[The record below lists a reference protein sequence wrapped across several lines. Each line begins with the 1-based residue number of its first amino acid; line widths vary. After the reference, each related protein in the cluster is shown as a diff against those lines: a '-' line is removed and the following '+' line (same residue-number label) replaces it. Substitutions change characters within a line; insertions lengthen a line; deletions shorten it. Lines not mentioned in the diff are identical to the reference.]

1 MSVASKI
8 RLATGLVR
16 TLTLRRIANSVRLRV
31 CSLARMRQV
40 CTMPE
45 SLSVEPASVCNL
57 RCPECTLGGGRLQRP
72 GQIMS
77 METFDNALQPLAPW
91 LVSCQFFL
99 QGEPTLNP
107 NLCQMIAAAH
117 RRRIFTTVSTNGQ
130 TLTPE
135 LCNNLVASG
144 LDRLIISVDGT
155 TQDVYEKYR
164 VGGRLQAVINGISN
178 MAEARNELGRHNPE
192 LTVQFIIFRHN
203 EHQISQIKRLAR
215 QWGADHVMLKTA
227 QIENQIHAVEMLPQ
241 NPKYSRYRMNADGT
255 IGTKRQFSDNCF
267 RLRST
272 MVVAANGDVPLCCY
286 DKNCQHC
293 LGNINTTNAANIW
306 HAPETDHLREQV
318 WNITNG
324 IDICQN
330 CGG

>member
-1 MSVASKI
+1 MKVGAEI
-8 RLATGLVR
+8 LMTVRLLR
-16 TLTLRRIANSVRLRV
+16 TFTLRRVFNSVRMRI
-31 CSLARMRQV
+31 CSFARIRKV
-40 CTMPE
+40 RTMPE

-57 RCPECTLGGGRLQRP
+57 QCPECTLGGGRLQRP
-72 GQIMS
+72 GLLMDIN
-77 METFDNALQPLAPW
+77 TFDNALQPLTPW

-107 NLCQMIAAAH
+107 NLCQMISTAH
-117 RRRIFTTVSTNGQ
+117 RHRIFTTVSTNGQ
-130 TLTPE
+130 TLTPK
-135 LCNNLVASG
+135 LCSNLVTSG

-178 MAEARNELGRHNPE
+178 MAEARHELGRHNPE

-215 QWGADHVMLKTA
+215 QWGADHVVLKTA

-255 IGTKRQFSDNCF
+255 ISTKRQFSTNCF

-272 MVVAANGDVPLCCY
+272 MVVTANGDVAACCY
-286 DKNCQHC
+286 DKNCHHC
-293 LGNINTTNAANIW
+293 IGNVNTTDIRTIW
-306 HAPETDHLREQV
+306 LNSQTEQLRRQV
-318 WNITNG
+318 WLTKKG
-324 IDICQN
+324 LDICHN
-330 CGG
+330 CIG